1 MKRSKKKIVQ
11 LAMTAALL
19 ASVGTGLGGLA
30 LGNGVTANAEQNIS
44 ANPVADETSDRS
56 ITIWKYQV
64 KDASELGERG
74 DGKENDTITKDP
86 LPGIKFEIK
95 KVEAV
100 GGVSLTNPLVQKE
113 TTHYT
118 VLSTVGTITT
128 GSDGSAKQA
137 LGKGT
142 AADGIYLVTEL
153 ADDRGES
160 PKVAK
165 PADPFFVYVPQTDR
179 TDLSS
184 LIYDVEVQPK
194 NIMESLLDPQK
205 TVQEGAGYSI
215 KAGQSFTWEATANLP
230 SGLYTVASQDM
241 VITPVYDKDGN
252 KIADIPVEK
261 DDEIYADY
269 FIINDT
275 LVKELLLDNVKAQ
288 VKTESGAWTDLLLGT
303 DYKVSVNGAEKT
315 TAPITDATDAA
326 KAVKVE
332 LTQVGMKKV
341 ALNNDVKIRVV
352 YTTHTANDYNG
363 TISNH
368 FDVAFLT
375 PGLEPV
381 NPGNPTDPEYYTG
394 GFDIEKTAEDKESD
408 EAGYYLAGA
417 EFQIAETKADADAG
431 KFIATDGKSYL
442 EADLPSGVTFLKATS
457 NSDGWA
463 EFNGLALNWYTD
475 KNGNGKQDI
484 TDDPDTN
491 EPTFAAADIKK
502 DYWVVETKA
511 PSGYELMKEAKK
523 VTVDLSTEKNDT
535 VELDVVDKPKTD
547 LPFTGGEGTMLLV
560 AIALGAI
567 TIGTAAIV
575 IDKKRRAA

>member
-1 MKRSKKKIVQ
+1 MKRSKRKMVQ

-19 ASVGTGLGGLA
+19 ASVGTGLGSLA
-30 LGNGVTANAEQNIS
+30 LGNGVAADAAQNIS
-44 ANPVADETSDRS
+44 TNPVADKTSARS

-86 LPGIKFEIK
+86 LPGIKFKIE
-95 KVEAV
+95 KVSPIGDA
-100 GGVSLTNPLVQKE
+100 SLTNPLVQVKD
-113 TTHYT
+113 THYT
-118 VLSTVGTITT
+118 VDSEIGTITT
-128 GSDGSAKQA
+128 GTDGSAKQA
-137 LGKGT
+137 LGTGT

-205 TVQEGAGYSI
+205 TVEEGAGYSI
-215 KAGQSFTWEATANLP
+215 KAGQTFTWEATANLP
-230 SGLYTVASQDM
+230 SGLYTVASQNM
-241 VITPVYDKDGN
+241 VITPVYDKGGN
-252 KIADIPVEK
+252 KIADINVSK

-275 LVKELLLDNVKAQ
+275 LVKEVLLDNVKTQ
-288 VKTESGAWTDLLLGT
+288 VKTESGAWTDLVLGT
-303 DYKVSVNGAEKT
+303 DYKVSVNGAEKA
-315 TAPITDATDAA
+315 TAPITDVTDAA

-332 LTQVGMKKV
+332 LTEVGMKKV
-341 ALNNDVKIRVV
+341 ALNKDVKIRVL

-394 GFDIEKTAEDKESD
+394 GFDIEKTAEDKT
-408 EAGYYLAGA
+408 APNNKLKGA
-417 EFQIAETKADADAG
+417 EFQIAETEADANAG

-442 EADLPSGVTFLKATS
+442 EADLPSGVTFLKAIS
-457 NSDGWA
+457 DDDGWA
-463 EFNGLALNWYTD
+463 EFNGLALNWYED

-484 TDDPDTN
+484 TDDPATN
-491 EPTFAAADIKK
+491 EPTFAKADIKK

-511 PSGYELMKEAKK
+511 PVGYELLKQAKK
-523 VTVDLSTEKNDT
+523 VTVDLETEKDAT

>member
-1 MKRSKKKIVQ
+1 MKRSKRKMVQ

-19 ASVGTGLGGLA
+19 ASVGTGLGSLT
-30 LGNGVTANAEQNIS
+30 LGNGITANAEQNIK
-44 ANPVADETSDRS
+44 ANPVADEDSDRS

-64 KDASELGERG
+64 KDVSELGERG
-74 DGKENDTITKDP
+74 DGKEDDTITKDP
-86 LPGIKFEIK
+86 LPGIKFKIE
-95 KVEAV
+95 KVSPIGDA
-100 GGVSLTNPLVQKE
+100 SLTNPLVQVKD
-113 TTHYT
+113 THYT
-118 VLSTVGTITT
+118 VDSEIGTITT
-128 GSDGSAKQA
+128 GTDGSAKQA

-142 AADGIYLVTEL
+142 VADGIYLVTEL
-153 ADDRGES
+153 ADDRGET

-194 NIMESLLDPQK
+194 NIMETLLDPQK
-205 TVQEGAGYSI
+205 TVEEGAGYSI
-215 KAGQSFTWEATANLP
+215 KAGQTFTWEATANLP

-241 VITPVYDKDGN
+241 LLTPVYDEDGN
-252 KIADIPVEK
+252 KIADINVSK

-288 VKTESGAWTDLLLGT
+288 VKTESGAWTDLVLGT

-315 TAPITDATDAA
+315 TAPITDVTDAA

-332 LTQVGMKKV
+332 LTEVGMKKV
-341 ALNNDVKIRVV
+341 ALNKDVKIRVL

-375 PGLEPV
+375 PGFEPV
-381 NPGNPTDPEYYTG
+381 NPENPKDPEYYTG
-394 GFDIEKTAEDKESD
+394 GFDIEKTAEDKT
-408 EAGYYLAGA
+408 APNNKLKGA

-442 EADLPSGVTFLKATS
+442 EADLPSGVTFLKAVS
-457 NSDGWA
+457 DDDGWA

-491 EPTFAAADIKK
+491 EPTFAKADIKK

-511 PSGYELMKEAKK
+511 PAGYELLKEAKK
-523 VTVDLSTEKNDT
+523 VTVDLETEKDTT
-535 VELDVVDKPKTD
+535 VELNVVDKPKTD

>member
-1 MKRSKKKIVQ
+1 MKRSKKKFVQ

-19 ASVGTGLGGLA
+19 ASVGTGLGSLA
-30 LGNGVTANAEQNIS
+30 LGNGVVVNAEQNIK

-64 KDASELGERG
+64 KDASELGGRG

-86 LPGIKFEIK
+86 LPGIKFKIE
-95 KVEAV
+95 KVSAI
-100 GGVSLTNPLVQKE
+100 GNASLTNPLVQKKD
-113 TTHYT
+113 THYT
-118 VLSTVGTITT
+118 VDSEIGTITT
-128 GSDGSAKQA
+128 GPDGSAKQA

-153 ADDRGES
+153 PDDRGES

-194 NIMESLLDPQK
+194 NIMESLIDPQK
-205 TVQEGAGYSI
+205 TVEEGAGYSI
-215 KAGQSFTWEATANLP
+215 KAGQPFTWEATANLP

-252 KIADIPVEK
+252 QVADITVEK

-275 LVKELLLDNVKAQ
+275 LVKELLLDNVKTQ
-288 VKTESGAWTDLLLGT
+288 VKTETGAWTDLVLGT
-303 DYKVSVNGAEKT
+303 DYKVFVNNTEKN
-315 TAPITDATDAA
+315 TAPITETDTSIE
-326 KAVKVE
+326 KAVRVE
-332 LTQVGMKKV
+332 LTEVGMKKV
-341 ALNNDVKIRVV
+341 ALNKDVKIRVL

-381 NPGNPTDPEYYTG
+381 NPGNPKDPEYYTG
-394 GFDIEKTAEDKESD
+394 GFDIEKTAEDKTAPNNKLKD
-408 EAGYYLAGA
+408 A

-442 EADLPSGVTFLKATS
+442 EADLPAGVTFLKATS
-457 NSDGWA
+457 NENGWA
-463 EFNGLALNWYTD
+463 EFNGLALNWYED
-475 KNGNGKQDI
+475 KNDNGKQDI

-491 EPTFAAADIKK
+491 EPTFAKADIKK

-511 PSGYELMKEAKK
+511 PAGYELLKEAKK
-523 VTVDLSTEKNDT
+523 VTVDLSTEDNAE
-535 VELDVVDKPKTD
+535 VELNVVDKPKTD